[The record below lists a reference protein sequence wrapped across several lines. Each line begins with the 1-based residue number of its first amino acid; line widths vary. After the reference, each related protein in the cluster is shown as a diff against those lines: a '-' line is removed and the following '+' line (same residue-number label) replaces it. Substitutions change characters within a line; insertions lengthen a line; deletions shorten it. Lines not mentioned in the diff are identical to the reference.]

1 MQALIDMWSNIDLKT
16 RRQILKDSNAGTDE
30 NDVSFDEYDKQEREK
45 ILAYMSQHMSNL
57 LPIDETKLEDAY
69 HDFIDKKLKDWF
81 DKKTIGELTNDE
93 KKIFFGRIKRTW
105 PKKKKELGFD
115 A

>member
-1 MQALIDMWSNIDLKT
+1 LD
-16 RRQILKDSNAGTDE
+16 AGYSFLLLAKLDE
-30 NDVSFDEYDKQEREK
+30 SEESLDYVDAEDARERKYNREHKYNDEC
-45 ILAYMSQHMSNL
+45 
-57 LPIDETKLEDAY
+57 DETKLEDAY

-105 PKKKKELGFD
+105 PKKKKELGFVD
-115 A
+115 